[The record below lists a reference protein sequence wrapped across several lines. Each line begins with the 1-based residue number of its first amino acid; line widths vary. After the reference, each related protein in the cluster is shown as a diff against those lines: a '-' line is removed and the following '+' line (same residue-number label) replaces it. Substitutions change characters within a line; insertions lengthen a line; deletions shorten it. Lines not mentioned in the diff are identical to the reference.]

1 MAILD
6 SIRVKRTLTLP
17 ATFIF
22 MILFIAMILIISNWV
37 SYTGSMKRISSRTM
51 NQINSEV
58 SNTLTQFR
66 DNSTLELHKVEAIM
80 KEHTFGEFIEGNGIS
95 SDLLQILHA
104 NSMISQLYFGS
115 SAGGFYQL
123 SRDSSDGFML
133 KYTSQ
138 KNEGTTCFFGD
149 STGEFK
155 EFSECNY
162 THSDP
167 RNGEWYKSSV
177 TAEKEVWSDEYRFYI
192 NSDRGIL
199 ISMPVVHSDSLLGV
213 VGIDYS
219 RENLICQNTF
229 LNGFENSLTFIADSQ
244 GNVLNSAVKNGFT
257 AGSDSIYSEFC
268 DFVVKLSRSKSKTG
282 EFAFKRNGLSYNALV
297 NTGECGQI
305 VAFVIENRDLSM
317 SAGRFGTVFSASLI
331 GLIIIAAFVY
341 LLFRLLAAPI
351 SELRHQITLL
361 SSFKLYDSTL
371 VDSCFKEFNQ
381 IGKSFNELQ
390 QWISS
395 FLKFVPTDV
404 IRQVMNKAEFSLIGE
419 DRYVSIMFMDIAGF
433 SKISQHLTPS
443 EQVNFI
449 SDFFQEMST
458 IVIDHGGTV
467 DNYIGDTIM
476 AFWNAPI
483 YRANHEQLACEAALA
498 CLARLK
504 ELQIEWTK
512 RELPDVS
519 VRIGIHSDSVTVGHM
534 GAQQRFNYSIIGDGV
549 NLTAFFKGLGR
560 IYGVPLIISENV
572 AGRLPDDVFNI
583 RPLDC
588 VVAREDSD
596 VIPIYTIN
604 REQCKSVADL
614 HRGGFE
620 HYRKRE
626 WDEAQ
631 ESFQEILVRD
641 EKDIPANLFL
651 ARIASLKNNPPGE
664 KWDGVFHNEQY

>member
-1 MAILD
+1 MARLD

-51 NQINSEV
+51 DQINSEV
-58 SNTLTQFR
+58 SNTLTQFS
-66 DNSTLELHKVEAIM
+66 DNSVLELHKLEAVM

-95 SDLLQILHA
+95 SELLQILYT
-104 NSMISQLYFGS
+104 NSVISQLYFGS

-123 SRDSSDGFML
+123 NRDSLNGFIL
-133 KYTSQ
+133 QYASQ
-138 KNEGTTCFFGD
+138 TNGGTTCYYGD
-149 STGEFK
+149 STGEFE
-155 EFSECNY
+155 EFSQCNY
-162 THSDP
+162 PHSDP
-167 RNGEWYKSSV
+167 RKSEWYNSAV
-177 TAEKEVWSDEYRFYI
+177 TAEKEVWSDAYKFH
-192 NSDRGIL
+192 NSSTKGIL
-199 ISMPVVHSDSLLGV
+199 ISIPVVRNDSLLGV

-219 RENLICQNTF
+219 LEKLLSQNTF
-229 LNGFENSLTFIADSQ
+229 LNGFVNSFTFIADSQ
-244 GNVLNSAVKNGFT
+244 GNVLNSTMKKSLT
-257 AGSDSIYSEFC
+257 AGSDSISSELC
-268 DFVVKLSRSKSKTG
+268 DFAAKLSASKNKTG
-282 EFAFKRNGLSYNALV
+282 EFTFKSNGLSYKALV
-297 NTGECGQI
+297 NSGECGQI
-305 VAFVIENRDLSM
+305 VAFVIDNNEISN
-317 SAGRFGTVFSASLI
+317 SAGRFVTVFLISLT
-331 GLIIIAAFVY
+331 GLAILALFAYI
-341 LLFRLLAAPI
+341 LFRLLTAPI
-351 SELRHQITLL
+351 IELRQQITQL
-361 SSFKLYDSTL
+361 SSFKLYGDSQI
-371 VDSCFKEFNQ
+371 DSCFKEFNQ
-381 IGKSFNELQ
+381 IGKSFKELQ
-390 QWISS
+390 QWINS

-404 IRQVMNKAEFSLIGE
+404 IRQIMNKSEFSLIGE
-419 DRYVSIMFMDIAGF
+419 ERYVSIMFMDIVGF

-458 IVIDHGGTV
+458 IVIEYGGTV

-504 ELQIEWTK
+504 DLQIEWSK
-512 RELPDVS
+512 RGLPDVS
-519 VRIGIHSDSVTVGHM
+519 VRIGIHTDSVTVGHM
-534 GAQQRFNYSIIGDGV
+534 GAQQKFNYSIIGDGV

-572 AGRLPDDVFNI
+572 AGRLPDDCFNI

-588 VVAREDSD
+588 VVAREDID

-614 HRGGFE
+614 HRGGYE